1 MTHFASF
8 RTAALAVLALALAST
23 AAQAVITK
31 LTPLAEVLESD
42 QYIFVAKVE
51 KLDPD
56 NKDRP
61 TATFKL
67 DKKLKGEVPFDRL
80 PVNMVGDD
88 ESKKAGDTKAM
99 FDRLDASRQLV
110 FFVRKQGKIYN
121 AKVFTEGTW
130 FSIYGTLDEDG
141 KTVRWAFLHGE
152 PLLRRTFKGTTAEM
166 VKTVEDALAKKAKPP
181 EPDEKEKGGY
191 GPVVEKPKEECA
203 APRTPALFGVIP
215 SFVLVGPLAIIA
227 ALFPGVFARMAVGM
241 KRWRAFLVVASIN
254 STLALLYYAV
264 FTYRPHWLPAGRW
277 LAPRTVTVYL
287 TAVALVGM
295 VWAGRRYRRM
305 AGEEPAVTGAPEK
318 SELYALFGLTAFAA
332 VCTALTAYFA
342 NWEATVELPL
352 REFTFIGIAL
362 LTATMYAAYRAATET
377 TDDAEPALRLSLSGE
392 SVALGVLALCG
403 LCAVLN
409 GGPPP
414 MQGAGSAVTGDAE
427 ANFLPRLVGEPVAL
441 LALEEGKNE
450 PEFGRVMSN
459 MVLDGDRLVFG
470 ADIGG
475 NNGSLMCMN
484 RHTGKLDWQLAY
496 EGDPPKFL
504 KLVFCTPTVA
514 GGKVYCGEGTHDD
527 TDCRLFCANVSDGN
541 SAWKEP
547 FKTSSHTEGA
557 PAVANG
563 KVHFPAGDDGL
574 FCADAATG
582 AKLWQFPGGKDKG
595 IHIDAAPAVAN
606 GTVYVGSGL
615 YTYVAVALDANTM
628 AEKWRTDLKLRSFG
642 APLVSGSK
650 VFYGVGTGNMV
661 ADTFKYKEEDRDE
674 EKDSAGAVV
683 CLDAATGKE
692 EWRYPL
698 PKSVHTGVSGDAFS
712 VYVGCRDGFV
722 YAIDRKSGKLRWKT
736 GIGGAVLSC
745 PTVAASGG
753 WAVAVYA
760 VSQEGL
766 VVCLHPQTGA
776 AIWQKPLPGFRWDGL
791 PTGGVMCSP
800 VVVATPTATGSTRTV
815 YVGAMTVDPQNPVRK
830 TVAVF
835 KFEDVIG
842 E

>member
-8 RTAALAVLALALAST
+8 RTAALALLALVLAST

-42 QYIFVAKVE
+42 QYIFVANVE

-56 NKDRP
+56 NKERP

-88 ESKKAGDTKAM
+88 EGKKAGDTKAM

-166 VKTVEDALAKKAKPP
+166 VKTVEDALAKKVKPP

-191 GPVVEKPKEECA
+191 GPVVEKPKEEEECGVL
-203 APRTPALFGVIP
+203 RSPALFGVIP

-264 FTYRPHWLPAGRW
+264 FTYRPHWLPPGRW

-305 AGEEPAVTGAPEK
+305 AGEEPAVTGAPGK

-332 VCTALTAYFA
+332 ICTALTAYFA

-362 LTATMYAAYRAATET
+362 LTATMYAAYRAATT
-377 TDDAEPALRLSLSGE
+377 TADDAEPAVRLSLSGE

-414 MQGAGSAVTGDAE
+414 MQGAGSAETGDAE

-441 LALEEGKNE
+441 EAFEVEDGKNV
-450 PEFGRVMSN
+450 PEFGRVWSG
-459 MVLDGDRLVFG
+459 MVHDGDRLYFG
-470 ADIGG
+470 VDSGAERGRILGV
-475 NNGSLMCMN
+475 N
-484 RHTGKLDWQLAY
+484 RHTGKIEWALDAP
-496 EGDPPKFL
+496 GMK
-504 KLVFCTPTVA
+504 KVFCTPTVA
-514 GGKVYCGEGTHDD
+514 GGKVYCGEGEHLDKG
-527 TDCRLFCANVSDGN
+527 CRMFCANVSDGN

-547 FKTSSHTEGA
+547 FKTASHTEGA

-563 KVHFPAGDDGL
+563 KVYFPAGDDGL
-574 FCADAATG
+574 FCADANTG

-642 APLVSGSK
+642 APLASGSK
-650 VFYGVGTGNMV
+650 VFYAVGTGNMG
-661 ADTFKYKEEDRDE
+661 ADTWHYDE
-674 EKDSAGAVV
+674 EGDAKEKEPAGAVV

-722 YAIDRKSGKLRWKT
+722 YAIDRRSGKLRWKT

-745 PTVAASGG
+745 PAVAASGG

-776 AIWQKPLPGFRWDGL
+776 AIWQKPLPGFRWDGTA
-791 PTGGVMCSP
+791 TGGVLCSP
-800 VVVATPTATGSTRTV
+800 VVVTTPTATGSTRTV